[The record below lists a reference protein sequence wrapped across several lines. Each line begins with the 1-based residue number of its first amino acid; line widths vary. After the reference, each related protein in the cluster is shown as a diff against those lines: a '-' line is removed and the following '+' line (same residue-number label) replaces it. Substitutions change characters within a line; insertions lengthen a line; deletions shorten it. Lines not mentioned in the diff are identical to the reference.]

1 MKMAIPAV
9 RRDSHFTYGDYKLW
23 PEDER
28 WELIEGVAYEMA
40 GPSLPHQSAVGELY
54 FRLRTFLEGKRCAV
68 FVAPLDIL
76 LPSSESQDDEEV
88 DTVVQP
94 DVVVFCDPDKLRYG
108 GARGAPDLAIE
119 VLSPWNLRHDL
130 DRKFRLYEKAG
141 VREYWIVDP
150 ANRGITAFTR
160 QGDGFDEGDYRS
172 AGQTLSSSVLAG
184 FEVVVAQVFL
194 A

>member
-9 RRDSHFTYGDYKLW
+9 RRDSHFTYGDDKLW

-40 GPSLPHQSAVGELY
+40 GPSLPRQSAVGELY
-54 FRLRTFLEGKRCAV
+54 FRLRTFLEGKRFAV

-94 DVVVFCDPDKLRYG
+94 D
-108 GARGAPDLAIE
+108 
-119 VLSPWNLRHDL
+119 
-130 DRKFRLYEKAG
+130 
-141 VREYWIVDP
+141 
-150 ANRGITAFTR
+150 
-160 QGDGFDEGDYRS
+160 GFGEGDYRS